1 MGKVEFWDGLFYV
14 FAQFLGAI
22 GGVALARY
30 VLRSAIS
37 NQAVHYA
44 VTAPGVYGC
53 AVAFMA
59 ELTMSFLL
67 MITVLFATNHKR
79 LAPYSAY
86 FVGALIAMFYP
97 VGAALSG
104 MSTNRLTRSGQQ
116 FRPAAGTPSGSIS
129 SLRRWACWR
138 PLRYFFES
146 VGASLHTAL
155 NFITPMTHAASSV
168 THHNPPRGYQPEEI
182 YETGTHSRRAVR
194 DLPGKH
200 KGPTSTVTK
209 HGDTIYVT
217 GAPPMLLVVFI
228 GVHPVGGGITVSRF
242 TVSYFELFFG
252 STTARQLATYY

>member
-104 MSTNRLTRSGQQ
+104 MSTNPAHSFGPAVQAGSWHALWIYFIAPSMGMLAAAEIFLRVRRGVAPYCAKLHHANDARCIFHHTPQPPKRL
-116 FRPAAGTPSGSIS
+116 SI
-129 SLRRWACWR
+129 
-138 PLRYFFES
+138 
-146 VGASLHTAL
+146 
-155 NFITPMTHAASSV
+155 
-168 THHNPPRGYQPEEI
+168 
-182 YETGTHSRRAVR
+182 
-194 DLPGKH
+194 
-200 KGPTSTVTK
+200 
-209 HGDTIYVT
+209 
-217 GAPPMLLVVFI
+217 
-228 GVHPVGGGITVSRF
+228 GGN
-242 TVSYFELFFG
+242 L
-252 STTARQLATYY
+252 